1 MVLCCANVA
10 VMAQLYNDPNFDKP
24 TTGYGADGPY
34 TTVVE
39 AFDNP
44 YYPGQDIKIYHPAEI
59 TTQVPTVFIAM
70 RMAVTYHCT
79 LLACLLLWLKR
90 AMPLFLCPTKQTG

>member
-44 YYPGQDIKIYHPAEI
+44 YYPGRI
-59 TTQVPTVFIAM
+59 
-70 RMAVTYHCT
+70 
-79 LLACLLLWLKR
+79 
-90 AMPLFLCPTKQTG
+90 